1 MATHEETRH
10 LKSEMFDSL
19 EAYVLEQNK
28 VLKISDVFPL
38 YQTEYFNLESKF
50 VQIVKNLSET
60 SDTIHLKLIK
70 RKGTYIA
77 PKTISFDS
85 FLDIVPNKSIK
96 TSKPHVVE
104 NKATSEIITN
114 ISDSEAIEEIM
125 KPVVATKIDIPTST
139 IIKENTKPIPLKTQ
153 SVKVEQK
160 PVVFSESADDERY
173 ITTEDNID
181 YIGVITNSEELDDEW
196 EKIQPIP
203 QWFKD
208 SYTYRDVSILFH
220 NDSLDQYI
228 VETMYGSMYLFKKD
242 EMDF

>member
-10 LKSEMFDSL
+10 LKNEMFNSL

-28 VLKISDVFPL
+28 VLKISEVFPL
-38 YQTEYFNLESKF
+38 FQTEYFNLESKF
-50 VQIVKNLSET
+50 VQIVKKLAET

-85 FLDIVPNKSIK
+85 FLDIVPHKSTK
-96 TSKPHVVE
+96 TPKAPVVE
-104 NKATSEIITN
+104 NKAISETNTN
-114 ISDSEAIEEIM
+114 IPVSVAIED
-125 KPVVATKIDIPTST
+125 VVEPTSP
-139 IIKENTKPIPLKTQ
+139 IVKESTKPASPKTQ

-160 PVVFSESADDERY
+160 HVVFAESADDERY

-181 YIGVITNSEELDDEW
+181 YIGLITNSKELDDDW

-208 SYTYRDVSILFH
+208 SYSYRDVFNLFY
-220 NDSLDQYI
+220 NSSLDQYI

-242 EMDF
+242 EIEF